1 MTLTGQQLKGLY
13 QALVLPMG
21 HPDPIGYMT
30 RAFLLTG
37 GDPDYVGGDGKIGF
51 MPVEPQ
57 RAIEMTG
64 NSDVTTLENNI
75 ATTIIMDLMYYQ
87 QYRTVDDMVIAFH
100 FGEEA
105 ISVDGSYTGA
115 FREFLDS
122 VEELRPVVKD
132 IIDPPRATLKDV
144 IKMLKD
150 QLSGSNKPS
159 KAMMELVERILE
171 ER

>member
-1 MTLTGQQLKGLY
+1 MILSGQQLKGLY

-30 RAFLLTG
+30 RAFFLTG

-87 QYRTVDDMVIAFH
+87 KYQTIDDMVIAFH
-100 FGEEA
+100 FGEES
-105 ISVDGSYTGA
+105 ISPEGGYTGSL
-115 FREFLDS
+115 RGFLDS
-122 VEELRPVVKD
+122 IEELRPSVKY
-132 IIDPPRATLKDV
+132 IVDPPRATLKDV

-150 QLSGSNKPS
+150 QLSGNNKPS
-159 KAMMELVERILE
+159 KAMMEVVERILE
-171 ER
+171 EK